1 MKPQAWVANSH
12 GPKRIAVVPPM
23 SELGNMI
30 NLLDYSGDGHNMITI
45 IKESWK
51 NKTTGNAN
59 EMGPGKH

>member
-45 IKESWK
+45 IKES
-51 NKTTGNAN
+51 
-59 EMGPGKH
+59 